1 MISMHS
7 EIKKTENTNPA
18 KLSFVGWLGIVLSVA
33 FMWWFLRDV
42 RTAELGRSFQAI
54 SIPFVGLAAIVLLS
68 EFWIRA
74 LRWRILLL
82 PVCQVSFVA
91 LLRATLIGAAGNTLL
106 PMRAGDLAKAVVA
119 TKATGLRL
127 TTVFATN
134 VMERVYDLFG
144 LVAILLLTFYLL
156 PEGLA
161 SAPEDVIRINKLS
174 LYGKALGLIAL
185 VGMTSFFLMAR
196 NPEKA
201 NAFVRLSTSIAPGP
215 VREKVRDLAAAFIIG
230 LAATRSAKHMWSA
243 IALSLVL
250 WFNLSLAV
258 YLLFLAF
265 HFPLPYA
272 AACFIT
278 VAIALAV
285 VIPQAPGYLGVFQ
298 NVIEVTL
305 ALWTSTEIFHH
316 SASTTLSHD
325 IKAFAIVFWGVS
337 FVPVT
342 VLGLLSLRKAGL
354 SLKEIWSKRQST
366 DSL

>member
-1 MISMHS
+1 MHS
-7 EIKKTENTNPA
+7 ETQENEPQKKA
-18 KLSFVGWLGIVLSVA
+18 RLSFVGWLGIVLSVA

-42 RTAELGRSFQAI
+42 RAAELGRSFQAI
-54 SIPFVGLAAIVLLS
+54 SIPYVGLAAIVLLS

-74 LRWRILLL
+74 LRWRVLLA
-82 PVCQVSFVA
+82 PISQVSFVD

-119 TKATGLRL
+119 TNATGLRL

-134 VMERVYDLFG
+134 VMERIYDLFG
-144 LVAILLLTFYLL
+144 LVAILLLTFYLM
-156 PEGLA
+156 PDGLA
-161 SAPEDVIRINKLS
+161 SEPDDIIRINKLV
-174 LYGKALGLIAL
+174 LYGKGLGLVAL
-185 VGMTSFFLMAR
+185 IGMTSFFLMAR

-201 NAFVRLSTSIAPGP
+201 NAFVRFCTAILPGP
-215 VREKVRDLAAAFIIG
+215 LREKIRDLASAFIDG
-230 LAATRSAKHMWSA
+230 LAATRSAQHMWSA

-305 ALWTSTEIFHH
+305 ALWTSTEIFQHT
-316 SASTTLSHD
+316 AGTVLSHD

-342 VLGLLSLRKAGL
+342 VLGLLSLRNAGL

>member
-1 MISMHS
+1 MSIDKSHLKATATPGISW
-7 EIKKTENTNPA
+7 
-18 KLSFVGWLGIVLSVA
+18 VGWVGIVLSGG
-33 FMWWFLRDV
+33 FMWWFLRDAQA
-42 RTAELGRSFQAI
+42 AELGRSFQAV
-54 SIPFVGLAAIVLLS
+54 SVPFVVLSACVLLS

-74 LRWRILLL
+74 LRWRILLS
-82 PVCQVSFVA
+82 PVAKARFSD
-91 LLRATLIGAAGNTLL
+91 LLRATLVGAAGNTLL
-106 PMRAGDLAKAVVA
+106 PMRAGDLAKAAVA
-119 TKATGLRL
+119 TGATGLRL

-144 LVAILLLTFYLL
+144 LVAVLLLTFFLL
-156 PEGLA
+156 PDGLA
-161 SAPEDVIRINKLS
+161 SEPEDLVRIQKLS
-174 LYGKALGLIAL
+174 FYGKIIGLASL
-185 VGMTSFFLMAR
+185 SGMAVFFLMAR

-201 NAFVRLSTSIAPGP
+201 NAFVRFCSLPAPKP
-215 VREKVRDLAAAFIIG
+215 LRDRIRDLAEAFIEG
-230 LAATRSAKHMWSA
+230 LAATQSARHMWSA
-243 IALSLVL
+243 IGLSLVL

-305 ALWTSTEIFHH
+305 ALWTSAELFHH
-316 SASTTLSHD
+316 SGTTLLSQD

-354 SLKEIWSKRQST
+354 SLGQIWSQRHST
-366 DSL
+366 DRV